1 MPERTYW
8 LDLFTGTSWQEFLNA
23 GGKISGFRESRWSTL
38 QKVKPGDYFLCY
50 LTGIMRFIGVL
61 EVVSK
66 PYKDE
71 TAIWSFDPFPC
82 RIDVKVIG
90 KLTPETAIPISNLK
104 NELSIFSNLKNP
116 RAWTGMLR
124 GSPMKWSEADGEI
137 IVKYIR
143 NGETNPVTRPVDQKK
158 LARRPQLFKAKFG
171 HVTIPTGEEEDLE
184 ETTKEEITKGD
195 INAHTKIQFSLLKLG
210 NEMGFDIWVARND
223 RNRLIN
229 GKKFSVH
236 FKLKDSLPLQFD
248 EATNKTIEF
257 IDVLWLK
264 GNAIVAA
271 FEVESTTSI
280 YSGLLRMSDL
290 IAMQPNLNIPL
301 YLVAPEDRRGKVF
314 EEINRPTFSRLNPP
328 LVKVCRFI
336 SFSKLTDR
344 LKDISLYVRYLKPEF
359 LDELSEYCKI

>member
-1 MPERTYW
+1 MAERTYW

-23 GGKISGFRESRWSTL
+23 GGKVSGFRESRWNTL
-38 QKVKPGDYFLCY
+38 QKIKQGDFFLCY
-50 LTGIMRFIGVL
+50 LTGVMRFIGIL

-82 RIDVKVIG
+82 RIDVKVVSQ
-90 KLTPETAIPISNLK
+90 LTPETAVPIKDLK
-104 NELSIFSNLKNP
+104 DELSIFRNIKNP

-124 GSPMKWSEADGEI
+124 GSPMKWSETDGEI
-137 IVKYIR
+137 IVKSIS
-143 NGETNPVTRPVDQKK
+143 NAESNPVIRPFDQKK
-158 LARRPQLFKAKFG
+158 LDRRPQMFKSKFG
-171 HVTIPTGEEEDLE
+171 HVTIPTSEDLE
-184 ETTKEEITKGD
+184 ETTPAEISAKELS
-195 INAHTKIQFSLLKLG
+195 AHLKIQYSLLKLG

-223 RNRLIN
+223 RNRLVN
-229 GKKFSVH
+229 NKKLSDH
-236 FKLKDSLPLQFD
+236 FTFKESLPLQFD
-248 EATNKTIEF
+248 DATNKTIEF

-301 YLVAPEDRRGKVF
+301 YLVAPDDRRSKVF

-336 SFSKLTDR
+336 SFSTLTDR